1 MQHSE
6 SVRQRRAREIPFG
19 VRAIESGIEVDGIWI
34 SRSNTPGPSVPGSPA
49 LSVSSELKSGMNGTS
64 SERPVSTSNMPRL
77 EMPQP
82 AHHEN
87 LGPSP
92 ARSSTSSR
100 PLSSSFD
107 RAVSAEIIP
116 SRLSSSES
124 TSRGRA
130 TYQPRR
136 SSHLRYSNLYDNDSS
151 GALAALEGRQM
162 AKTPAGSHSAGEL
175 RTFLWQSILC

>member
-6 SVRQRRAREIPFG
+6 STRQRRAREIPFG
-19 VRAIESGIEVDGIWI
+19 VRAIESGIEVDGVWI

-49 LSVSSELKSGMNGTS
+49 LSMISGKNVAS
-64 SERPVSTSNMPRL
+64 SERPVSSSNIPRL

-82 AHHEN
+82 AHHES
-87 LGPSP
+87 LGSSP

-116 SRLSSSES
+116 SRAGSSEFA
-124 TSRGRA
+124 SRGRA

-136 SSHLRYSNLYDNDSS
+136 SSHLRYSNSHDTDNDNSQ
-151 GALAALEGRQM
+151 ALAALEGRQL
-162 AKTPAGSHSAGEL
+162 ATTPGVSRSAGKF
-175 RTFLWQSILC
+175 RVIIWQLMAC

>member
-19 VRAIESGIEVDGIWI
+19 VRAIESGIEVDGVWI

-49 LSVSSELKSGMNGTS
+49 LSVASEPNSGRNAASSG
-64 SERPVSTSNMPRL
+64 RPVTSNIPRL
-77 EMPQP
+77 QMPQP

-87 LGPSP
+87 LAPSP

-124 TSRGRA
+124 ASRGRA

-136 SSHLRYSNLYDNDSS
+136 SSHLRYSNSHDNDNS
-151 GALAALEGRQM
+151 GALAALEGRQL
-162 AKTPAGSHSAGEL
+162 ARTPAGSHSAGEL
-175 RTFLWQSILC
+175 RAI